1 MKTETVAI
9 PKFLDMELLGR
20 LPSLEIQARYL
31 VHGFWMGM
39 HRSPLQGFN
48 VEFKEYRS
56 YQQGDEPR
64 TIDWKV
70 YARTGKL
77 EVKVREEDTNLTAYV
92 LIDASGS
99 MSYRSASAAMSKWN
113 FARSLAAGMILL
125 LSRQRDAASL
135 GVFGAGPMQFIRPS
149 LKASEHRRMM
159 AALEREPDGHGAP
172 LAKVLDDLVILA
184 RRRSLI
190 FVLSDF
196 YENLDALETPI
207 RQLRH
212 AGSELIFLQVMDPR
226 ELHFDFTEPVLLQE
240 SETRDRMTLSP
251 DLMRK
256 RYLQR
261 LEAHLATVA
270 KAVQSYGGDYQLL
283 RTDVA
288 PFRAFGAYLACR
300 RGAL

>member
-1 MKTETVAI
+1 M
-9 PKFLDMELLGR
+9 PLCSLDQVDGGPSFGR
-20 LPSLEIQARYL
+20 VR
-31 VHGFWMGM
+31 
-39 HRSPLQGFN
+39 PL
-48 VEFKEYRS
+48 
-56 YQQGDEPR
+56 R
-64 TIDWKV
+64 TRQRVKV

-99 MSYRSASAAMSKWN
+99 MNYRSDSAVMSKWN

-149 LKASEHRRMM
+149 LKACEHRRMM
-159 AALEREPDGHGAP
+159 GALERKADGHGVP
-172 LAKVLDDLVILA
+172 LANVLKDLVTVV

-196 YENLDALETPI
+196 YESLDALETPI

-212 AGSELIFLQVMDPR
+212 GGSELIFVQVMDPR
-226 ELHFDFTEPVLLQE
+226 ELDFDFSDPLLLQE
-240 SETRDRMTLSP
+240 SETGDRITLSP

-261 LEAHLATVA
+261 LKVHLAKVA
-270 KAVQSYGGDYQLL
+270 KAVQIYGGDYQLL
-283 RTDVA
+283 RTDLP
-288 PFRAFGAYLACR
+288 PFRTFGAYLARR
-300 RGAL
+300 RGVL